1 MFITLLP
8 TTSCVE
14 DCTEKSK
21 KRPFV
26 SIYATCAV
34 APVGLFTVKLIGSC
48 VFIPTVVGGWGAE
61 MLRVSV
67 GAGVGGGVAIG
78 VGEEKIVGSGDGE
91 AVGDGDGDGE
101 IVGVGEGVGFGSAM
115 LVSVLAKK

>member
-34 APVGLFTVKLIGSC
+34 APVGLFTVKLMLSGA
-48 VFIPTVVGGWGAE
+48 FIPTELGAE

-78 VGEEKIVGSGDGE
+78 VGEGKIVGSGDGG
-91 AVGDGDGDGE
+91 AVGDGDGNGE
-101 IVGVGEGVGFGSAM
+101 IVGVGEGVGFGSAIS
-115 LVSVLAKK
+115 VSVLAKK